1 MAQLRAKRIGYFG
14 KVPPTGDFVSRNL
27 DSAVKEGFDRW
38 LGQGLDKSRAQLKD
52 GWLSSFLTAPV
63 WRFLL
68 DRQMGGGKLVAG
80 IMMPS
85 VDKVGRYFPFS
96 LLIEL
101 ENAPV
106 DSGFL
111 AVCDQLLGQFE
122 DLLLS
127 ALAEDFDLGYFDY
140 QVGMAARKL
149 VGKDLADGTLSVS
162 RFDELRELDRQLHRL
177 QPSGGSIWWTDGA
190 EHRKADFLIHEAMPV
205 SGAFAS
211 MLRDPDA
218 FRDLE
223 TIWGQARGLGLSQS
237 DNLSVDFSGSLK
249 GLKFHLISHNGKDQP
264 ANTAFASQSTGGD
277 ALILSDGRFGTLWS
291 AMVSRCLMSAVPRAW
306 DSGENSLNSAEL
318 QRIAGFLSEKLLLA
332 QQSNLTPQLSFASI
346 AANGR
351 RQISI
356 FVSGDYAC
364 FHKGVQ
370 GVTRVFGAH
379 APPDGPTIR
388 QEPHGW
394 FRSVALTLAPGD
406 RVLIG
411 SSIFGFPA
419 IASDII
425 TALDQATVGAAAKTA
440 WQNAVIRGL
449 SGNIAL
455 AVLESAEN

>member
-1 MAQLRAKRIGYFG
+1 MQPLRAKRVGYFG

-27 DSAVKEGFDRW
+27 DGAVKEGFDRW

-68 DRQMGGGKLVAG
+68 DRQLDGGKLVAG

-96 LLIEL
+96 ILVEL

-106 DSGFL
+106 DSYLLGS
-111 AVCDQLLGQFE
+111 CDQLLEQFE

-127 ALAEDFDLGYFDY
+127 ALAEDFDLDYFDY
-140 QVGMAARKL
+140 QIGMAARKL
-149 VGKDLADGTLSVS
+149 VGKDLADGTLAVS
-162 RFDELRELDRQLHRL
+162 RFNELRELDRQLHRL
-177 QPSGGSIWWTDGA
+177 QPSGGSVWWTDGA
-190 EHRKADFLIHEAMPV
+190 ERRKADLLIYEAMPG

-223 TIWGQARGLGLSQS
+223 AIWDQARGLGLSQS
-237 DNLSVDFSGSLK
+237 DNLSVDFTGSLP

-264 ANTAFASQSTGGD
+264 ANTAYAGQSPEMH
-277 ALILSDGRFGTLWS
+277 ALILSDGRFGTVWS
-291 AMVSRCLMSAVPRAW
+291 AMVSRCLTSALADAW
-306 DSGENSLNSAEL
+306 DSEKKTLKGAGL
-318 QRIAGFLSEKLLLA
+318 QRISGFLSEKLLLA
-332 QQSNLTPQLSFASI
+332 QQSILAPPLSFACI
-346 AANGR
+346 AASGP
-351 RQISI
+351 QEISV
-356 FVSGDYAC
+356 FVSGGYIC
-364 FHKGVQ
+364 FHKSAQSVS
-370 GVTRVFGAH
+370 RVFGAY

-388 QEPHGW
+388 QEPDGW
-394 FRSVALTLAPGD
+394 FRSVKLALAPGD

-411 SSIFGFPA
+411 SSIFDFPA
-419 IASDII
+419 IAADII
-425 TALDQATVGAAAKTA
+425 AAMDQATVGAAAKTA
-440 WQNAVIRGL
+440 WQNAAIRGL

-455 AVLESAEN
+455 AVLEASAG

>member
-1 MAQLRAKRIGYFG
+1 MPLRAKRIGYFG

-38 LGQGLDKSRAQLKD
+38 LGQSLDKSRAQLKD
-52 GWLSSFLTAPV
+52 GWLNSFLTAPV

-106 DSGFL
+106 DSVFL
-111 AVCDQLLGQFE
+111 AACDQLLGQFE

-127 ALAEDFDLGYFDY
+127 ALSEDFDLDYFDY
-140 QVGMAARKL
+140 QVGMAARKF
-149 VGKDLADGTLSVS
+149 VGKDLADGTLTVS
-162 RFDELRELDRQLHRL
+162 RFDELRELDRQMQRL
-177 QPSGGSIWWTDGA
+177 QPSGGSVWWTDGS
-190 EHRKADFLIHEAMPV
+190 EHRKADILIHDSMPV
-205 SGAFAS
+205 SGAFAA

-223 TIWGQARGLGLSQS
+223 TVWDQARGLGLSQS
-237 DNLSVDFSGSLK
+237 DNLSVDFSGNLM

-264 ANTAFASQSTGGD
+264 ANTAFASQSTEGD
-277 ALILSDGRFGTLWS
+277 ALILSDGRFGTVWS
-291 AMVSRCLMSAVPRAW
+291 AMVSRCLMSAMPQAR
-306 DSGENSLNSAEL
+306 DRKGNTLNSAEL
-318 QRIAGFLSEKLLLA
+318 QRIANFLSEKLLLA
-332 QQSNLTPQLSFASI
+332 QQTNLTPPLSFASI
-346 AANGR
+346 AASGR
-351 RQISI
+351 QEISI
-356 FVSGDYAC
+356 FVSGDYIC
-364 FHKGVQ
+364 FHKRAQ
-370 GVTRVFGAH
+370 IVTRVFGAY
-379 APPDGPTIR
+379 APSDGPTIR
-388 QEPHGW
+388 QEPDGW
-394 FRSVALTLAPGD
+394 FRSLELALEPGD

-419 IASDII
+419 ITADIV
-425 TALDQATVGAAAKTA
+425 TAMDQPTVGAAAKTA

-455 AVLESAEN
+455 AVLEAAES